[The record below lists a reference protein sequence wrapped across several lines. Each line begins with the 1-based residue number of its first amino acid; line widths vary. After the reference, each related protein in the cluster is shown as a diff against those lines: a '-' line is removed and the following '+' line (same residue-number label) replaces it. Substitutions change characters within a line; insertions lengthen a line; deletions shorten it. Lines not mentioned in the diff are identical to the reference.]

1 MDIKGL
7 FWKPDKKSPTN
18 EDKPTQVQ
26 APPQSEHSAPGIP
39 QVSTEDFNM
48 FYQQLYEALDAAN
61 MPGQDYM
68 DLRQAL
74 KNMSNLSMTEETK
87 FQAIFA
93 TMATAGA
100 DSESFIQ
107 SFDYYK
113 NILSSEKQ
121 KFDEA
126 IESAITDLVH
136 TKQATLEQLTDTN
149 TKNAAEIKRLTE
161 EISANNT
168 QITALQIEISNASS
182 KLEQKKQN
190 FESAYQKVGKE
201 IDEDCVK
208 SQKYIKIL
216 PTAPTQPTKISTRKS
231 VRKEK

>member
-7 FWKPDKKSPTN
+7 FWKSDKKSPTN
-18 EDKPTQVQ
+18 EDKPTQIQ
-26 APPQSEHSAPGIP
+26 APPQSVHIAPSLT
-39 QVSTEDFNM
+39 QVSPEDFTM
-48 FYQQLYEALDAAN
+48 FCQQLYDALDAAN

-100 DSESFIQ
+100 DSESFMQ

-113 NILSSEKQ
+113 NILSSEKE

-126 IESAITDLVH
+126 IESAISDSVH
-136 TKQATLEQLTDTN
+136 TKQATVEQLTDAN
-149 TKNAAEIKRLTE
+149 TKNAVEIKRLTE

-168 QITALQIEISNASS
+168 QITSFQIEISNASS
-182 KLEQKKQN
+182 KLDQKKQN
-190 FESAYQKVGKE
+190 FEAAYQKVEKE
-201 IDEDCVK
+201 IDDDCIK
-208 SQKYIKIL
+208 SQKYITML
-216 PTAPTQPTKISTRKS
+216 PAAPMQPTKISTRKS